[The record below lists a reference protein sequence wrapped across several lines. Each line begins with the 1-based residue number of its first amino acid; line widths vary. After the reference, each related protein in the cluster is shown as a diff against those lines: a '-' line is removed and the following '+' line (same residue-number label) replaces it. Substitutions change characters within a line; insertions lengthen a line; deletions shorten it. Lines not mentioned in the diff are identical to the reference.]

1 MYERDK
7 NHAAILMWSLGNESG
22 IGCNQNKMA
31 EYLHSRN
38 RHNLVHCE
46 DISRD
51 TRNADRLHGD
61 MKGKSDGEI
70 GGALRSPQYRR
81 RKQNVPLAGGDPGN
95 LSRPGGV

>member
-1 MYERDK
+1 MSGDK

-46 DISRD
+46 DISR
-51 TRNADRLHGD
+51 RNADRLHGD
-61 MKGKSDGEI
+61 DEGKV
-70 GGALRSPQYRR
+70 RR
-81 RKQNVPLAGGDPGN
+81 GDRRCPAE
-95 LSRPGGV
+95 SAY